1 MHVNLNGTFD
11 PARSKD
17 VLATTVFGGGF
28 TYCIDFA
35 GIDFPTTRA
44 TIVQATL
51 TTQGANDPG
60 EIVAG
65 LNGCSGAGV
74 SNGDVYVHTS
84 NSAGTGTGQE
94 FDLLI
99 IRP

>member
-1 MHVNLNGTFD
+1 MNSNGTFD

-17 VLATTVFGGGF
+17 VLDATVFANGF

-35 GIDFPTTRA
+35 GIDFPTTA
-44 TIVQATL
+44 AKIVQATL
-51 TTQGANDPG
+51 TTQGGNDPG

-65 LNGCSGAGV
+65 VNGCSNADV
-74 SNGDVYVHTS
+74 ANGDVYVHTS
-84 NSAGTGTGQE
+84 NSAGAGAGQE

-99 IRP
+99 VTP